1 MIYLDTSAALK
12 LVMPEAET
20 AQLELWIAERAG
32 VPRVSSRLLR
42 IEMLRS
48 VVRTAPQ

>member
-20 AQLELWIAERAG
+20 AGLELWIAERAG

-42 IEMLRS
+42 PS
-48 VVRTAPQ
+48 VPVLSSLFTT